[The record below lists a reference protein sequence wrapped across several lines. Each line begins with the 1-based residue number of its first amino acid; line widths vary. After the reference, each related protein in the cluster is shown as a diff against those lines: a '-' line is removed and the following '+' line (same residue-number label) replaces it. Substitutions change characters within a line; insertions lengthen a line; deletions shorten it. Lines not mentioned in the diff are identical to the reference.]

1 MAACFGRDKHTE
13 WVKFL
18 EVSLRLTE
26 VEVLG
31 RIFGCFAALYP
42 IVDELQYDDL

>member
-18 EVSLRLTE
+18 QVSSRLTE
-26 VEVLG
+26 VDVLG
-31 RIFGCFAALYP
+31 RTFGHFAALYP
-42 IVDELQYDDL
+42 IVYEL